1 MAFRKL
7 RTPIRTGDICI
18 AKSIFAFQSVLCNLS
33 LVSVLEK
40 PMVFAKARKEMQAVS
55 WNW

>member
-1 MAFRKL
+1 MVFRK
-7 RTPIRTGDICI
+7 PIRTGDICI
-18 AKSIFAFQSVLCNLS
+18 VKSIFAFQSVLCNLS
-33 LVSVLEK
+33 LVSVLGK